1 MGARKIVCKWL
12 LMILKNCPSCAAT
25 KTLPVHTPW
34 SKCCILVAP
43 SAASQPGLGRQ
54 WLGCQKLPIRLGCG
68 GPPMQEASLRYCLVP
83 ALAPLAWQVWILL
96 FFLSSDWRAKEMK
109 MLWKLTAWLF
119 APSQLKEALIS
130 GIGRLFTNWK
140 IIKMVLRTVKNLIH
154 L

>member
-1 MGARKIVCKWL
+1 MGASKIVCKWL

-25 KTLPVHTPW
+25 KPCLSTLPGANVAFSSHRALHLSLDW
-34 SKCCILVAP
+34 VASGWVAKNCQSEIRVRWASNARSQSSILPCACT
-43 SAASQPGLGRQ
+43 GTL
-54 WLGCQKLPIRLGCG
+54 
-68 GPPMQEASLRYCLVP
+68 SLTSLNSVC
-83 ALAPLAWQVWILL
+83 
-96 FFLSSDWRAKEMK
+96 LSSDWRAKEMK
-109 MLWKLTAWLF
+109 MLWKLTTWIF